1 MKRVILLMAMAMS
14 CVLVMGQAYEGK
26 PFKYEVFNGTPQE
39 IPGKLYCAYYDLGG
53 EGVAY
58 HETTPENFGSGRL
71 NPANGTILNE
81 FRINESVDVSYTKVG
96 IDDTPN
102 NKVKPEMGLL
112 YIGWTA
118 PGEWLKYTV
127 EVKQTGNYILNFLSS
142 ADKDG
147 TISLSV
153 DGKDATGTI
162 KIPTTTSPHI
172 WNRLDGLT
180 NLSLTKG
187 KHVITLHTQE
197 TGGMNYAWF
206 DFILQ

>member
-1 MKRVILLMAMAMS
+1 MLLMAMAMS

-53 EGVAY
+53 EGMAY

-142 ADKDG
+142 AEKDG
-147 TISLSV
+147 AISLSV
-153 DGKDATGTI
+153 DGKDATGII

-180 NLSLTKG
+180 TLSLTKG

-197 TGGMNYAWF
+197 AGGMNYAWF